1 MANPLASD
9 VQAITAI
16 MAKVTGKGHFPYL
29 KQLVF
34 TSQNDFPGAA
44 DEKLLIGH
52 MRDSLD
58 PLFCYR
64 NRRKKQL
71 EAYYQSEKDSA
82 PPNATKSVLITNIE
96 MYKLVEPFA
105 RLVQP
110 GQSHFSRNKLIRYMI
125 NACFAMRGLTAD
137 DPVDIHVQ
145 FKRGLKAAIRAIE
158 CRRDARGSNSSSHE
172 EATETPFEK
181 RGISRVGK
189 LASSNKPSATPRAS
203 GVAGNQN
210 SGPSSGMFGVLVP
223 QSSRAQRSQRRS
235 QLRNNDSSRL
245 SQSTLSAG
253 QASKSPSAAE
263 YENEQTS
270 DGHIRLGS
278 PEAANAQIERE
289 LGGANGPNN
298 SMCISTPGSVLENN
312 PPSLGAQHNR
322 DGTDQCEGRDSSSTG
337 INEDIIQFYI
347 NELLKQNQS
356 QQQLE
361 EVQHAT
367 DLSEKK
373 LKELEEITKQMEQQR
388 STAAE
393 VTAGHK
399 RKMEETKSDIE
410 MRAKRLKDVKA
421 AMTGEEGFELAMRL
435 VRDGHKPI

>member
-16 MAKVTGKGHFPYL
+16 MAEVTGKGHFPYL

-34 TSQNDFPGAA
+34 TPQNDFPEAA
-44 DEKLLIGH
+44 DEKRLIGH
-52 MRDSLD
+52 MKASLD

-64 NRRKKQL
+64 NSRKKQL
-71 EAYYQSEKDSA
+71 ELYHESEKDSS
-82 PPNATKSVLITNIE
+82 PPNATRSVPITNTE
-96 MYKLVEPFA
+96 MLKLVEPFA

-137 DPVDIHVQ
+137 DPVDIH
-145 FKRGLKAAIRAIE
+145 KRGLKAAIGAIE
-158 CRRDARGSNSSSHE
+158 CRRDVAGSNSSPHE
-172 EATETPFEK
+172 EATQTSFEK
-181 RGISRVGK
+181 RGISRVGNM
-189 LASSNKPSATPRAS
+189 ASSNKPSATPRAS

-210 SGPSSGMFGVLVP
+210 SGPSSGIFGVLVP
-223 QSSRAQRSQRRS
+223 RSSRAQRSQRRS

-253 QASKSPSAAE
+253 QASKSPSASPSAAE

-298 SMCISTPGSVLENN
+298 SMRISMSESALEND

-322 DGTDQCEGRDSSSTG
+322 NGTDQYEGRDSSSTG
-337 INEDIIQFYI
+337 INEDII
-347 NELLKQNQS
+347 
-356 QQQLE
+356 
-361 EVQHAT
+361 
-367 DLSEKK
+367 
-373 LKELEEITKQMEQQR
+373 
-388 STAAE
+388 
-393 VTAGHK
+393 
-399 RKMEETKSDIE
+399 
-410 MRAKRLKDVKA
+410 
-421 AMTGEEGFELAMRL
+421 
-435 VRDGHKPI
+435 